1 MKEEFIKKYNE
12 NYKKNNLNSCIFV
25 LLRLMMD
32 YDKKINIGEE
42 YEYDLKHFLFNAN
55 IIKNPMGIRY
65 TEQDYNKTYQILG
78 SVLKNCKKLNLN
90 INEKIL
96 DDIKSIIV
104 YTECLYNMNSVNDK
118 RMEKCE
124 INELSFEEQLMLIM
138 IFFQDQFRLVSNSSK
153 LFNKKY
159 VTGMELSV
167 ANKSLNYDKNSKTS
181 INDNFESTLE
191 SMNEIIRYLYY
202 RFGKQMKSNIK
213 IEDLQINDIR
223 PYKNISFKE
232 YLYISVQRYLLYRM
246 EESVR
251 YGYYSPKKYKK
262 DDNIFY
268 FFLLENEKKYAARR
282 VGILRREYL
291 IVSNVTL
298 STYGIIDEKEMQK
311 TLEILYNKL
320 INKQRDTQIMFD
332 FSKYQPDKEY
342 FLKLEAISNIK
353 IQAVKDLTK
362 TYYLKCSVGE
372 TKIIDLL
379 TAYSY
384 IYTISMILFYSSSK
398 CINIENQETLIKEI
412 GLIDISYLV
421 KELTRIHGFKLEYS
435 KKLIDKFIFH
445 ETNNKNDDIFSQP
458 LVKISKKQ
466 IVLSHGLIDQVNL
479 DRFIERQFISYDKNV
494 SDVGREFE
502 KEFINKLSNATCNTG
517 LSNFQVNT
525 NKIIFCAYDGREI
538 EFDVILTLGN
548 YLILTELKSIMTS
561 YDINELKKREKN
573 IDKAIEQLN
582 RRKKSIK
589 KDWKKIKELVSIN
602 LPEEPYDDDHIILIA
617 CTDAYDF
624 TPIKKNEVFI
634 TDDSTYLKYFVSPT
648 LELIE
653 FDSKNLKKERIK
665 NLWAKGYPD
674 PKEFMEY
681 LINPVTTFQ
690 FMKNI
695 KKDKIV
701 VPRFDKDDLLIYC
714 EEYMLTSDPI
724 NKLVEKNKNDMQI
737 DKHKI
742 IRNLN

>member
-1 MKEEFIKKYNE
+1 
-12 NYKKNNLNSCIFV
+12 
-25 LLRLMMD
+25 
-32 YDKKINIGEE
+32 
-42 YEYDLKHFLFNAN
+42 
-55 IIKNPMGIRY
+55 
-65 TEQDYNKTYQILG
+65 
-78 SVLKNCKKLNLN
+78 
-90 INEKIL
+90 
-96 DDIKSIIV
+96 
-104 YTECLYNMNSVNDK
+104 
-118 RMEKCE
+118 
-124 INELSFEEQLMLIM
+124 
-138 IFFQDQFRLVSNSSK
+138 
-153 LFNKKY
+153 
-159 VTGMELSV
+159 
-167 ANKSLNYDKNSKTS
+167 
-181 INDNFESTLE
+181 
-191 SMNEIIRYLYY
+191 
-202 RFGKQMKSNIK
+202 
-213 IEDLQINDIR
+213 
-223 PYKNISFKE
+223 
-232 YLYISVQRYLLYRM
+232 
-246 EESVR
+246 
-251 YGYYSPKKYKK
+251 
-262 DDNIFY
+262 
-268 FFLLENEKKYAARR
+268 
-282 VGILRREYL
+282 
-291 IVSNVTL
+291 
-298 STYGIIDEKEMQK
+298 MQK